1 MRQFFKST
9 QFKVFS
15 LVLCALLIGAV
26 LAAVN
31 VNNSSPFT
39 GVVSIVFSPVQKLS
53 QKVAQ
58 KFDWFS
64 SSFESAGAYRNEND
78 ELRRKVAEYEKQLAD
93 YDEMKQKIVSYEDML
108 GVKEANPEIELCRA
122 EVIGTDSADL
132 FSSLMIDKGSSDG
145 VAAGDPV
152 VSGNYIVGLVKK
164 VNASYSVVQSVLN
177 PSLNISAIES
187 ETRETAYVTSTA
199 EQSLQ
204 GNCIFAGLERTT
216 DVSPGGIIL
225 TSGIGGVY
233 PKGFIIGTVMR
244 VCESGTDLTSYA
256 IVNPGVAIDG
266 LEDVFVITS
275 FKGQGVEQLE
285 NED

>member
-15 LVLCALLIGAV
+15 LVLCALLVGAV

-31 VNNSSPFT
+31 ADRSSPFT
-39 GVVSIVFSPVQKLS
+39 GVVSVVFSPVQKLS
-53 QKVAQ
+53 EKAAQ
-58 KFDWFS
+58 KLGGFKA
-64 SSFESAGAYRNEND
+64 SFESAGAYRSENE

-93 YDEMKQKIVSYEDML
+93 YDEMKHKINSYEEML
-108 GVKEANPEIELCRA
+108 GVKQANPELELCRA
-122 EVIGTDSADL
+122 EIIGTDSADL

-145 VAAGDPV
+145 ISAGDPV
-152 VSGNYIVGLVKK
+152 VSGNYVVGLVKK
-164 VNASYSVVQSVLN
+164 VNSSYSVVQSVLN
-177 PSLNISAIES
+177 PALNISAIES
-187 ETRETAYVTSTA
+187 ETRETAYVTSTP

-204 GNCIFAGLERTT
+204 GKCIFAGLERTT
-216 DVSPGGIIL
+216 VVSPGGVIL

-233 PKGFIIGTVMR
+233 PKGLIIGTVTQ
-244 VCESGTDLTSYA
+244 VCESETDLTSYA
-256 IVNPGVAIDG
+256 VVNPGAKIDE

-285 NED
+285 RDD

>member
-15 LVLCALLIGAV
+15 LVLCALLVGAI

-31 VNNSSPFT
+31 ADGSSPFT
-39 GVVSIVFSPVQKLS
+39 GVISVVFSPVQKLS
-53 QKVAQ
+53 QKAAE
-58 KFDWFS
+58 KLGSFGA
-64 SSFESAGAYRNEND
+64 SFESVGAYKNEND
-78 ELRRKVAEYEKQLAD
+78 ELRRKAAEYEKQLAD
-93 YDEMKQKIVSYEDML
+93 YNEMKQKIVSYEDML

-122 EVIGTDSADL
+122 QVIGTDSADL

-145 VAAGDPV
+145 VSAGDPV

-164 VNASYSVVQSVLN
+164 VNSSYSVVHSLLN
-177 PSLNISAIES
+177 PALNISAIES
-187 ETRETAYVTSTA
+187 ETRETAYVTSTSDRA
-199 EQSLQ
+199 LQ
-204 GNCIFAGLERTT
+204 GECIFAGLERTT
-216 DVSPGGIIL
+216 DVSPGGIVL

-233 PKGFIIGTVMR
+233 PKGFIIGTVTQ
-244 VCESGTDLTSYA
+244 VCESETDLTSYA
-256 IVNPGVAIDG
+256 VVRPGAAIDS

-285 NED
+285 NEE